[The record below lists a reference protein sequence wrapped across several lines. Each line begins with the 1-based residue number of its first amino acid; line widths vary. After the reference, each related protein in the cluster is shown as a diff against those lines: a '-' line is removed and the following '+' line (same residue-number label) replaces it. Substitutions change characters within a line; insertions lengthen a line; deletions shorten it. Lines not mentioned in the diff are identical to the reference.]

1 MFAVMYEKCV
11 DEETESGILDDACYQ
26 NEIDAFKRMCED
38 AQFMVDDWNQS
49 DDKFELHMYTN
60 VNSCSISSS
69 MNPDYYNL
77 YVKTMEVK

>member
-1 MFAVMYEKCV
+1 MKIDKFRIQ
-11 DEETESGILDDACYQ
+11 DELRNIESNLEEICRKMCDDAQ
-26 NEIDAFKRMCED
+26 LT
-38 AQFMVDDWNQS
+38 VDDWNKS
-49 DDKFELHMYTN
+49 DDEFELHMYTN